1 MKVYVK
7 EQGKPAFR
15 VAFPT
20 SLLTGRLGCFVFKSI
35 LKGTLKNRP
44 VPVRPELIDGLDLS
58 GYSKRI
64 KAVKKNFPG
73 LYIVDIQDKDG
84 TQVKVKL

>member
-7 EQGKPAFR
+7 EHGKRAFR
-15 VAFPT
+15 IAFPT
-20 SLLTGRLGCFVFKSI
+20 SLLTGRLGCFAFKSI
-35 LKGTLKNRP
+35 LKGPLKNKP
-44 VPVRPELIDGLDLS
+44 IPVRPELIDSLDLS
-58 GYSKRI
+58 GYSKQI

-84 TQVKVKL
+84 TQVRVKL